1 MVKLAARPKAAPKPP
16 KGVIKSTKGK
26 KPDTLTYN
34 QGAGFSREAKS
45 ELFLLA
51 VTNMVSEDTFYE
63 NGKNRDKRFVGLIR
77 QVALEDP
84 DWLARFVPYLRGTMN
99 MRSASI
105 VMAAETVRAKLTTP
119 VPASTIR
126 NRDII
131 SSAIKR
137 ADEPAEM
144 IGYWMSEYG
153 KNLPQ
158 PVKRGLADAVQR
170 VYSERNLIK
179 YDGGDK
185 PIRFADVIDLVHPD
199 PRSGWPQGALF
210 KYALDLRHGR
220 DIVFGD
226 DGTYGAPEMWGESD
240 RVRGYGL
247 KTIYANRK
255 AMALD
260 GEAFRNAFS
269 AVFVEGAGLT
279 WEQASSKYGKLDARF
294 WEAMIP
300 NMGIFALVRNL
311 RNFEEAG
318 ISKDAQNLVR
328 SKLSDAETIKHS
340 RMFPLRFFTA
350 FVALNSLTYG
360 RELEEAIDLSLANV
374 PSLPGKTLILV
385 DLSGSMD
392 YPMTGKSDVKRI
404 APASIFAAALAIRAE
419 HPTLVGFSEATAQ
432 VKVNKTNSVLLLT
445 KDIVTAVPHMGT
457 QTWQAVQKHFAGH
470 DRVVILTDE
479 QADYSGSFSW
489 GRDHRDRD
497 PSGVVPETVPIYTFN
512 VAGYKAGHAPSGKKN
527 RYTFGGL
534 SDAAFTALELLEKGQ
549 DEAWPF

>member
-1 MVKLAARPKAAPKPP
+1 MAKLATRAVKPP
-16 KGVIKSTKGK
+16 KAPKATITSRKGK

-34 QGAGFSREAKS
+34 MGAGYSREAKS

-63 NGKNRDKRFVGLIR
+63 RGKNRDKRFVALIR

-84 DWLARFVPYLRGTMN
+84 DWLARFVPYLRDTMN

-119 VPASTIR
+119 VPASLIHNRTII
-126 NRDII
+126 D
-131 SSAIKR
+131 SAIKR

-144 IGYWMSEYG
+144 LGYWMSEYG
-153 KNLPQ
+153 KHLPQ

-170 VYSERNLIK
+170 VYNEWSLIK

-185 PIRFADVIDLVHPD
+185 AIRFADVIDLVHPD
-199 PRSGWPQGALF
+199 AGPVWQDLLF
-210 KYALDLRHGR
+210 KYALDSRHKREMPMPWVREGEWYKGPAPTPSL
-220 DIVFGD
+220 DIING
-226 DGTYGAPEMWGESD
+226 
-240 RVRGYGL
+240 
-247 KTIYANRK
+247 NRAAMMMDQADFK
-255 AMALD
+255 AMFTP
-260 GEAFRNAFS
+260 AFVDKN
-269 AVFVEGAGLT
+269 GLT

-300 NMGIFALVRNL
+300 NMGIFAIVRNL
-311 RNFEEAG
+311 RNFEEAK

-328 SKLSDAETIKHS
+328 SKLSDPETIRKS

-360 RELEEAIDLSLANV
+360 RELEEAIDLATSNV
-374 PSLPGKTLILV
+374 PSLPGKTLIMV

-392 YPMTGKSDVKRI
+392 YPMSDKSDVKRI

-419 HPTLVGFSEATAQ
+419 HPTLVGFSEATSEI
-432 VKVNKTNSVLLLT
+432 KVNKTNSVLLLT

-470 DRVVILTDE
+470 DRVIILTDE
-479 QADYSGSFSW
+479 QADSYYGAS
-489 GRDHRDRD
+489 D
-497 PSGVVPETVPIYTFN
+497 PAKVVPGTTPLYTFN
-512 VAGYKAGHAPSGKKN
+512 VAGYRAGHAPSGKKN

-534 SDAAFTALELLEKGQ
+534 SDAAFTAIELLEKGQ